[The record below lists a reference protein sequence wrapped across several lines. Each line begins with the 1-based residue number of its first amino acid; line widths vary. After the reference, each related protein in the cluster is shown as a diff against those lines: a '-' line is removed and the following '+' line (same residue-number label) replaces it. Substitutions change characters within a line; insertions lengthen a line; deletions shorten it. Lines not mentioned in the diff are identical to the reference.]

1 MAQEHV
7 IVLIDDE
14 RIDGTIE
21 AISSP
26 RAGSQSEGEV
36 LVQLVDGRQLCV
48 PVTAL
53 RRHENGTIMVDANR
67 DNPQAQQGFSPAHA
81 GESVVA
87 PVIVEE
93 LDVRKHTVE
102 TGRVRITKV
111 VREREEL
118 VDEPLLREDVLIERV
133 PINRYVEAPI
143 PLRYEGDTM
152 IISLLKEVPVIEKRL
167 MLTEELRITRRS
179 AEHRESLP
187 VTLRSEEVIVERL
200 DSQTVNEHE
209 NNSLI

>member
-7 IVLIDDE
+7 IVLIGDE
-14 RIDGTIE
+14 RVGGTIE
-21 AISSP
+21 AIPSP

-53 RRHENGTIMVDANR
+53 RRHENGTITIDANR
-67 DNPQAQQGFSPAHA
+67 NNPQAQQGFSPVHA

-93 LDVRKHTVE
+93 VHVQKHTVE
-102 TGRVRITKV
+102 TGCVRITKV

-133 PINRYVEAPI
+133 PINRYVDAPI

-187 VTLRSEEVIVERL
+187 VTLRSEEVTVERVER
-200 DSQTVNEHE
+200 QTVNE
-209 NNSLI
+209 NDSLI

>member
-21 AISSP
+21 AMPSP
-26 RAGSQSEGEV
+26 RAGSQLEGEV

-53 RRHENGTIMVDANR
+53 RRHENGTIMIDANKN
-67 DNPQAQQGFSPAHA
+67 NPQAPQGFSPTHA
-81 GESVVA
+81 GESVVT

-111 VREREEL
+111 VHEHEEL
-118 VDEPLLREDVLIERV
+118 VDAPVLREEVIIERV
-133 PINRYVEAPI
+133 PINRYIEAPI
-143 PLRYEGDTM
+143 PLRSEGDTM
-152 IISLLKEVPVIEKRL
+152 IISLVKEVPVVEKRL

-179 AEHRESLP
+179 TEHRESLP
-187 VTLRSEEVIVERL
+187 VTLRSEEVTVERL
-200 DSQTVNEHE
+200 ETQTVNDHE
-209 NNSLI
+209 NDSLI